1 MEFLLLKSV
10 LLMLVSC
17 FSGLFYYH
25 LSGLFLND
33 RRLSYKKPNFI
44 IILADDIGW
53 GDLGANWGM
62 RQDTPNLDRMAAE
75 GMR

>member
-1 MEFLLLKSV
+1 MEILLIKSL
-10 LLMLVSC
+10 LLMLVIC

-25 LSGLFLND
+25 SSLSSSDG
-33 RRLSYKKPNFI
+33 RLSHKKPNFI

-62 RQDTPNLDRMAAE
+62 RKDTPNLDRMAAE